1 MTKLPAAL
9 AMRAIPLRGAWS
21 STARPADFGIR
32 LAAALA
38 VAVSVGAGQLS
49 QSSTE
54 PGDAGASGR
63 SEAGP
68 AGGTQAAAVLPEGM
82 IGVYTG
88 APYTYS
94 SDVHVVKPGEH
105 DFTAK
110 DVSWVGR
117 PFVDPIY
124 YGVRLSRWAG
134 GGNFAGML
142 DFTHSKAIA
151 PLDQEVQF
159 EGKAGGVDVPERG
172 KLSELFRRLEFSH
185 GHNMLTLNGLVA
197 LPRPHSRV
205 RPYLGLGAGV
215 SLPHS
220 EVHLAQD
227 PQRSYEY
234 QYAGPTVQALFGF
247 EFQTPRVS
255 YFIEYKFTS
264 AWNEAF
270 LTHRD
275 GSWLFVDLWL
285 QAMRWWNG
293 EAAPGGT
300 VRTTLV
306 SHQIIGGVALRISSR

>member
-1 MTKLPAAL
+1 
-9 AMRAIPLRGAWS
+9 MRAGA
-21 STARPADFGIR
+21 DLGVR
-32 LAAALA
+32 LVAALA
-38 VAVSVGAGQLS
+38 VIASVAAGQVA

-54 PGDAGASGR
+54 HGEAGASGQPGAR
-63 SEAGP
+63 PDAGTEA
-68 AGGTQAAAVLPEGM
+68 ATALPEGV

-88 APYTYS
+88 APYTYP
-94 SDVHVVKPGEH
+94 SDVHVVKPGVH

-110 DVSWVGR
+110 DVNWEGR

-124 YGVRLSRWAG
+124 YGVRIARWLG
-134 GGNFAGML
+134 GGGFGGML

-159 EGKAGGVDVPERG
+159 EGKAGGLDVPERG

-197 LPRPHSRV
+197 LPRPHARV
-205 RPYLGLGAGV
+205 RPYAGVGAGV

-227 PQRSYEY
+227 PERSYEY
-234 QYAGPTVQALFGF
+234 QYAGPAVQALVGF

-275 GSWLFVDLWL
+275 GTWLFVDLWL

-300 VRTTLV
+300 ARTTLV
-306 SHQIIGGVALRISSR
+306 SHQVIGGVGLRITRR